1 MWRSHAVAYVYR
13 PCFFFMASGLVIH
26 IEVGE
31 DRHTEVMMRER
42 ISIGTADG
50 CDLRLQPRVV
60 PAARESTMLELA
72 RANGHYRVAD
82 FDPALALTHN
92 GEPLARGAAINDG
105 DSVRLGGGDGALALQ
120 FFPVDAPTASLVSE
134 RRSNVTV
141 APFIEQAALE
151 AAATTQRD
159 DAKVFLRE
167 FSREL
172 IREIN
177 WSTKIVALLLTVAL
191 VGGTLYLGFAG
202 FKELKQSR
210 RRLEEQNAQI
220 AKLNDQVRESQNQF
234 TDVTRTNNDIINS
247 LSLAPKLRSDYGGG
261 VCLISG
267 MYIFVESGTGR
278 PLRHPE
284 AQAAPAEGP
293 DAVTADAEQTPYLTP
308 DGNGPVAEF
317 PYVGTGFH
325 VGQGYVLTNRHVAAE
340 PWAADERSMVFSS
353 TVSGKPRLTKL
364 LAYFPGRA
372 QSFVLRVRQV
382 SRRDDLAVAQIDAAQ
397 VPADLPTL
405 PLDDNT
411 GAARVGQPVLLMG
424 YPSGPDRILASL
436 PDEQAEEIKQR
447 YGSSLDVLVSHL
459 AERKLIKPL
468 TTQGHITDL
477 ETRRIVYDAR
487 TGQGGSGAPLF
498 GPSGRVIGVN
508 FAVFVEL
515 ADANFG
521 VPIDFAKPLL
531 QRAGWKSDA
540 EKEAA
545 AGDGAAAKDGKDAK
559 P

>member
-1 MWRSHAVAYVYR
+1 
-13 PCFFFMASGLVIH
+13 MASGLVIH
-26 IEVGE
+26 VEVGE
-31 DRHTEVMMRER
+31 DRHTEVLMRGR
-42 ISIGTADG
+42 IRIGTADG
-50 CDLRLQPRVV
+50 CDLRLQPHVV
-60 PAARESTMLELA
+60 TEAGGFLLELA

-82 FDPALALTHN
+82 FDASLPLTHN
-92 GEPLARGAAINDG
+92 GEPLARGASIGDG
-105 DSVRLGGGDGALALQ
+105 DSVRLGGDGALALQ
-120 FFPVDAPTASLVSE
+120 FFPVDGPTASLVTE
-134 RRSNVTV
+134 RRPNVMV
-141 APFIEQAALE
+141 APFIEQAAIE
-151 AAATTQRD
+151 AAATAQRD
-159 DAKVFLRE
+159 DAKVFLRD

-177 WSTKIVALLLTVAL
+177 WSTKIIALVLTVAL

-220 AKLNDQVRESQNQF
+220 AKLNDQVNESQNQF

-247 LSLAPKLRSDYGGG
+247 LSLAPKLRSEYGGG

-278 PLRHPE
+278 PLRYPE
-284 AQAAPAEGP
+284 APAAPSEGAELSP
-293 DAVTADAEQTPYLTP
+293 DAEQTPYLTP
-308 DGNGPVAEF
+308 DGTGPVAEF

-340 PWAADERSMVFSS
+340 PWSADERSLVFSS

-364 LAYFPGRA
+364 LAYFPGRSQA
-372 QSFVLRVRQV
+372 FVLRLRQV

-405 PLDDNT
+405 PLDENA

-424 YPSGPDRILASL
+424 YPSGPDRILATL
-436 PDEQAEEIKQR
+436 PDEQADEIKQR
-447 YGSSLDVLVSHL
+447 YGSSIDVLVAHL
-459 AERKLIKPL
+459 AERKLVKPL

-498 GPSGRVIGVN
+498 GPSGKVIGVN

-515 ADANFG
+515 TDANFG
-521 VPIDFAKPLL
+521 VPIDFVKPFLEK
-531 QRAGWKSDA
+531 AGWKSVTQTA
-540 EKEAA
+540 EST
-545 AGDGAAAKDGKDAK
+545 DGAAAKDGKEAK
-559 P
+559 PSAANSNGSR